1 MDEWYSQHS
10 IGADALSSI
19 IAREDRNGGGD
30 TGAGPTG
37 TPTPTSSD
45 ETGEQLYNRLLSGGK
60 K

>member
-19 IAREDRNGGGD
+19 IAREANQGGWNER
-30 TGAGPTG
+30 TESATAQSAS
-37 TPTPTSSD
+37 TRKETSD
-45 ETGEQLYNRLLSGGK
+45 EIYNRLIGGDK